1 MGYISIDSST
11 SSTTIIVFDENLKI
25 KKKFQREHKQIFT
38 PEGYVEH
45 DLNEIYKNLIDL
57 MRLASELESNPKFI
71 SLTNQRET
79 FALFDKE
86 TGKPVHNAIV
96 WQCTRGQKYC
106 DEIINNPSISNQI
119 TQKTGLKANS
129 FFSAS
134 KLQWVLNN
142 KPEIKKGIDNGI
154 ILFGTI
160 DTYLIYRLSNC
171 QNYITDTTN
180 ASRTL
185 LFNCLENKW
194 DEDLMSIFEIT
205 KSIPLPIV
213 KSSSDHFGDSDFDKC
228 FSKNIPIIGVVG
240 DAQGSFF
247 GNFCF
252 SEGDTKITT
261 GTGFNI
267 QTNIGKKF
275 TIDKNSFTSLAYT
288 KSNENYYSLECLS
301 SFAGATISWL
311 KNNLRII
318 DNPNES
324 EELSKKV
331 NSSEGVYLIPAF
343 TGLGPPFW
351 KPKARASFFGINA
364 STNKYH
370 IIRASLES
378 VAFQM
383 VVYMESLKNSKN
395 INFHNIVVDGGMVKN
410 DLFLQI
416 IADLLRTEIKVPI
429 IEEMSSYGSLL
440 MEIQKN
446 QQIGDL
452 EELKNFKI
460 DQKVIKPQLN
470 SRIKGSYDGWKDT
483 IHKHFMR

>member
-25 KKKFQREHKQIFT
+25 KKKFQKEHKQIFT

-57 MRLASELESNPKFI
+57 MRLASELESKPKFI

-106 DEIINNPSISNQI
+106 DEIINNPSISNRI

-142 KPEIKKGIDNGI
+142 KPEIKKGFDNGS

-228 FSKNIPIIGVVG
+228 FSKKIPIIGVVG

-288 KSNENYYSLECLS
+288 KGNENYYSLECLS

-440 MEIQKN
+440 MGIQKN

>member
-25 KKKFQREHKQIFT
+25 KKKFQKEHKQIFT

-57 MRLASELESNPKFI
+57 MRLASELESKPKFI

-142 KPEIKKGIDNGI
+142 KSEIKKGIDNGS

-228 FSKNIPIIGVVG
+228 FSKKIPIIGVVG

-288 KSNENYYSLECLS
+288 KGNENYYSLECLS

-440 MEIQKN
+440 MGIQKN

>member
-11 SSTTIIVFDENLKI
+11 SSTTIIVFDEKLKI
-25 KKKFQREHKQIFT
+25 KKKLQKEHKQIFT

-45 DLNEIYKNLIDL
+45 DLNEIYQNLIDL
-57 MRLASELESNPKFI
+57 MRLASQLESKPKFI

-86 TGKPVHNAIV
+86 TGRPVHNAIV

-106 DEIINNPSISNQI
+106 DEIINNPSISNRI

-142 KPEIKKGIDNGI
+142 KPEIKKGIDNGS

-205 KSIPLPIV
+205 KNIPLPIV

-228 FSKNIPIIGVVG
+228 FSKKIPIIGVVG

-275 TIDKNSFTSLAYT
+275 TTDKNSFTSLAYT
-288 KSNENYYSLECLS
+288 KGNENYYSLECLS

-440 MEIQKN
+440 MGIQKN

-460 DQKVIKPQLN
+460 DQKIVKPQLN

>member
-11 SSTTIIVFDENLKI
+11 SSTTIIVFDEKLKI
-25 KKKFQREHKQIFT
+25 KKKFQKEHKQIFT

-79 FALFDKE
+79 FSLFDKE

-106 DEIINNPSISNQI
+106 DEIINNPSISNRI

-142 KPEIKKGIDNGI
+142 KPEIKKGIDNGS

-228 FSKNIPIIGVVG
+228 FSKKIPIIGVVG

-288 KSNENYYSLECLS
+288 KGNENYYSLECLS

-395 INFHNIVVDGGMVKN
+395 INFNNIVVDGGMVKN

-440 MEIQKN
+440 MGIQKN

>member
-11 SSTTIIVFDENLKI
+11 SSTTIIVFDEKLKI
-25 KKKFQREHKQIFT
+25 KKKFQKEHKQIFT

-45 DLNEIYKNLIDL
+45 DLNEIYQNLIDL
-57 MRLASELESNPKFI
+57 MRLASQLESKPKFI

-86 TGKPVHNAIV
+86 TGRPVHNAIV

-106 DEIINNPSISNQI
+106 DEIINNPSISNRI

-134 KLQWVLNN
+134 KLQWALNN
-142 KPEIKKGIDNGI
+142 KPEIKKGIDNGS

-228 FSKNIPIIGVVG
+228 FSKKIPIIGVVG

-288 KSNENYYSLECLS
+288 KGNENYYSLECLS

-410 DLFLQI
+410 DLFLQM
-416 IADLLRTEIKVPI
+416 IADLLSTEIKVPI

-440 MEIQKN
+440 MGIQKN
-446 QQIGDL
+446 QQISDL

-460 DQKVIKPQLN
+460 DEKIVKPQLN

>member
-25 KKKFQREHKQIFT
+25 KKKFQKEHKQIFT

-45 DLNEIYKNLIDL
+45 DLNEIYQNLIDL
-57 MRLASELESNPKFI
+57 MRMASQLESKPKFI

-79 FALFDKE
+79 FALFDKK
-86 TGKPVHNAIV
+86 TGMPVHNAIV

-106 DEIINNPSISNQI
+106 DEIINNPSISNRI

-142 KPEIKKGIDNGI
+142 KPEIKKGIDNGS

-194 DEDLMSIFEIT
+194 DEDLMSIFEII

-228 FSKNIPIIGVVG
+228 FSKKIPIIGVVG

-288 KSNENYYSLECLS
+288 KGNENYYSLECLS

-318 DNPNES
+318 DNANES

-343 TGLGPPFW
+343 TGLGSPFW

-395 INFHNIVVDGGMVKN
+395 INFQNIVVDGGMVKN

-440 MEIQKN
+440 MGIQKN
-446 QQIGDL
+446 QQIEDL

>member
-25 KKKFQREHKQIFT
+25 KKKFQKEHKQIFT

-79 FALFDKE
+79 FSLFDKE

-106 DEIINNPSISNQI
+106 DEIINNPSISNRI

-142 KPEIKKGIDNGI
+142 KPEIKKGIDNGS

-194 DEDLMSIFEIT
+194 DEDLMSIFEII

-228 FSKNIPIIGVVG
+228 FSKKIPIIGVVG

-288 KSNENYYSLECLS
+288 KGNENYYSLECLS

-440 MEIQKN
+440 MGIQKN

>member
-11 SSTTIIVFDENLKI
+11 SSTTIIVFDEKLKI
-25 KKKFQREHKQIFT
+25 KKKFQKEHKQIFT

-45 DLNEIYKNLIDL
+45 DLNEIYQNLIDL
-57 MRLASELESNPKFI
+57 MRLASQLESNPKFI

-86 TGKPVHNAIV
+86 TGRPVHNAIV

-106 DEIINNPSISNQI
+106 DEIINNPSISNRI

-134 KLQWVLNN
+134 KLQWALNN
-142 KPEIKKGIDNGI
+142 KPEIKKGIDNGS

-228 FSKNIPIIGVVG
+228 FSKKIPIIGVVG

-288 KSNENYYSLECLS
+288 KGNENYYSLECLS

-351 KPKARASFFGINA
+351 KPRARASFFGINV

-395 INFHNIVVDGGMVKN
+395 INFNNIVVDGGMVKN

-440 MEIQKN
+440 MGIQKN
-446 QQIGDL
+446 QQILDL

>member
-11 SSTTIIVFDENLKI
+11 SSTTIIVFDEKLKI
-25 KKKFQREHKQIFT
+25 KKKFQKEHKQIFT

-57 MRLASELESNPKFI
+57 MRLASELESKPKFI

-79 FALFDKE
+79 FSLFDKE

-142 KPEIKKGIDNGI
+142 KPEIKKGIDNGS

-228 FSKNIPIIGVVG
+228 FSKKIPIIGVVG

-288 KSNENYYSLECLS
+288 KGNENYYSLECLS

-440 MEIQKN
+440 MGIQKN

>member
-25 KKKFQREHKQIFT
+25 KKKFQKEHKQIFT

-57 MRLASELESNPKFI
+57 MRLASELESKPKFI

-142 KPEIKKGIDNGI
+142 KPEIKKGIDNGS

-228 FSKNIPIIGVVG
+228 FSKKIPIIGVVG

-288 KSNENYYSLECLS
+288 KGNENYYSLECLS

-440 MEIQKN
+440 MGIQKN

>member
-25 KKKFQREHKQIFT
+25 KKKFQKEHKQIFT

-45 DLNEIYKNLIDL
+45 NLNEIYKNLIDL
-57 MRLASELESNPKFI
+57 MRLASELESKPKFI

-106 DEIINNPSISNQI
+106 DEIINNPSISNRI

-142 KPEIKKGIDNGI
+142 KPEIKKGIDNGS

-228 FSKNIPIIGVVG
+228 FSKKIPIIGVVG

-288 KSNENYYSLECLS
+288 KGNENYYSLECLS

-318 DNPNES
+318 DNAYES

-440 MEIQKN
+440 MGIQKN

-483 IHKHFMR
+483 IYKHFMR

>member
-25 KKKFQREHKQIFT
+25 KKKFQKEHKQIFT

-57 MRLASELESNPKFI
+57 MRLASQIESNPKFI

-86 TGKPVHNAIV
+86 TGRPVHNAIV

-106 DEIINNPSISNQI
+106 DEIINNPSISNRI

-142 KPEIKKGIDNGI
+142 KPEIKKGIDNGS

-228 FSKNIPIIGVVG
+228 FSKKIPIIGVVG

-288 KSNENYYSLECLS
+288 KGNENYYSLECLS

-440 MEIQKN
+440 MGIQKN

>member
-25 KKKFQREHKQIFT
+25 KKKFQKEHKQIFT

-45 DLNEIYKNLIDL
+45 DLNEIYQNLIDL
-57 MRLASELESNPKFI
+57 MRLASQLESKPKFI

-86 TGKPVHNAIV
+86 TGRPVHNAIV

-106 DEIINNPSISNQI
+106 DEIINNPSISNRI

-134 KLQWVLNN
+134 KLQWALNN
-142 KPEIKKGIDNGI
+142 RPEIKKGIDNGS

-228 FSKNIPIIGVVG
+228 FSKKIPIIGVVG

-288 KSNENYYSLECLS
+288 KGNENYYSLECLS

-440 MEIQKN
+440 MGIQKN
-446 QQIGDL
+446 QQIQDL

-460 DQKVIKPQLN
+460 DEKIVKPQLN

-483 IHKHFMR
+483 IHKHFIR

>member
-11 SSTTIIVFDENLKI
+11 SSTTIIVFDENLQI
-25 KKKFQREHKQIFT
+25 KKKFQKEHKQIFT

-79 FALFDKE
+79 FSLFDKE

-142 KPEIKKGIDNGI
+142 KPEIKKGIDNGS

-228 FSKNIPIIGVVG
+228 FSKKIPIIGVVG

-288 KSNENYYSLECLS
+288 KGNENYYSLECLS

-440 MEIQKN
+440 MGIQKN

>member
-11 SSTTIIVFDENLKI
+11 SSTTIIVFDEKLKI
-25 KKKFQREHKQIFT
+25 KKKFQKEHKQIFT

-45 DLNEIYKNLIDL
+45 DLNEIYQNLIDL
-57 MRLASELESNPKFI
+57 MRLASQLESKPKFI

-86 TGKPVHNAIV
+86 TGRPVHNAIV

-106 DEIINNPSISNQI
+106 DEIINNPSISNRI

-142 KPEIKKGIDNGI
+142 KPEIKKGIDNGS

-228 FSKNIPIIGVVG
+228 FSKKIPIIGVVG

-288 KSNENYYSLECLS
+288 KGNENYYSLECLS

-440 MEIQKN
+440 MGIQKN

>member
-11 SSTTIIVFDENLKI
+11 SSTTIIVFDENLQI
-25 KKKFQREHKQIFT
+25 KKKFQKEHKQIFT

-57 MRLASELESNPKFI
+57 MRLASELESKPKFI

-86 TGKPVHNAIV
+86 TGRPVHNAIV

-106 DEIINNPSISNQI
+106 DEIINNPSISNRI

-142 KPEIKKGIDNGI
+142 KPEIKKGIDNGS

-228 FSKNIPIIGVVG
+228 FSKKIPIIGVVG

-288 KSNENYYSLECLS
+288 KGNENYYSLECLS

-440 MEIQKN
+440 MGIQKN

>member
-25 KKKFQREHKQIFT
+25 KKKFQKEHKQIFT

-57 MRLASELESNPKFI
+57 MRLASELESKPKFI

-106 DEIINNPSISNQI
+106 DEIINNPSISNRI

-142 KPEIKKGIDNGI
+142 KPEIKKGIDNGS

-228 FSKNIPIIGVVG
+228 FSKKIPIIGVVG

-288 KSNENYYSLECLS
+288 KGNENYYSLECLS

-370 IIRASLES
+370 VIRASLES

-416 IADLLRTEIKVPI
+416 IADLLGTEIKVPT

-440 MEIQKN
+440 MGIQKN

>member
-25 KKKFQREHKQIFT
+25 KKKFQKEHKQIFT

-79 FALFDKE
+79 FSLFDKE

-106 DEIINNPSISNQI
+106 DEIINNPSISNRI

-142 KPEIKKGIDNGI
+142 KPEIKKGIDNGS

-228 FSKNIPIIGVVG
+228 FSKKIPIIGVVG

-440 MEIQKN
+440 MGIQKN

>member
-11 SSTTIIVFDENLKI
+11 SSTTIIVFDEKLKI
-25 KKKFQREHKQIFT
+25 KKKFQKEHKQIFT

-45 DLNEIYKNLIDL
+45 DLNEIYQNLINL
-57 MRLASELESNPKFI
+57 MRLASQLESNPKFI

-86 TGKPVHNAIV
+86 SGKPVHNAIV

-106 DEIINNPSISNQI
+106 DEIINNPSISNRI

-142 KPEIKKGIDNGI
+142 KPEIKKGIDNGS

-228 FSKNIPIIGVVG
+228 FSKKIPIIGVVG

-288 KSNENYYSLECLS
+288 KGNENYYSLECLS

-440 MEIQKN
+440 MGIQKN

>member
-79 FALFDKE
+79 FSLFDKE

-106 DEIINNPSISNQI
+106 DEIINNPSISNRI

-142 KPEIKKGIDNGI
+142 KPEIKKGIDNGS

-160 DTYLIYRLSNC
+160 DTYLLYRLSNF

-228 FSKNIPIIGVVG
+228 FSKKIPIIGVVG

-288 KSNENYYSLECLS
+288 KGNENYYSLECLS

-440 MEIQKN
+440 MGIQKN

>member
-25 KKKFQREHKQIFT
+25 KKKFQKEHKQIFT

-79 FALFDKE
+79 FSLFDKE

-106 DEIINNPSISNQI
+106 DEIINNPSISNRI

-142 KPEIKKGIDNGI
+142 KPEIKKGIDNGS

-194 DEDLMSIFEIT
+194 DEDLMSIFEII

-228 FSKNIPIIGVVG
+228 FSKKIPIIGVVG

-288 KSNENYYSLECLS
+288 KGNENYYSLECLS

-318 DNPNES
+318 DNANES

-440 MEIQKN
+440 MGIQKN

>member
-11 SSTTIIVFDENLKI
+11 SSTTIIVFDEKLKI
-25 KKKFQREHKQIFT
+25 KKKFQKEHKQIFT

-45 DLNEIYKNLIDL
+45 DLNEIYQNLINL
-57 MRLASELESNPKFI
+57 MRLASQLESNPKFI

-86 TGKPVHNAIV
+86 TGRPVHNAIV

-106 DEIINNPSISNQI
+106 DEIINNPSISNRI

-142 KPEIKKGIDNGI
+142 KPEIKKGIDNGS

-185 LFNCLENKW
+185 LFNCLEKKW

-228 FSKNIPIIGVVG
+228 FSKKIPIIGVVG

-288 KSNENYYSLECLS
+288 KGNENYYSLECLS

-440 MEIQKN
+440 MGIQKN

>member
-11 SSTTIIVFDENLKI
+11 SSTTIIVFDEKLKI
-25 KKKFQREHKQIFT
+25 KKKIQKEHKQIFT

-45 DLNEIYKNLIDL
+45 DLNEIYQNLIDL
-57 MRLASELESNPKFI
+57 MRMASQLESEPKFI

-79 FALFDKE
+79 FALFEKE
-86 TGKPVHNAIV
+86 TGTPIHNAIV

-106 DEIINNPSISNQI
+106 DEIINNPSISNRI

-134 KLQWVLNN
+134 KLQWVLHN
-142 KPEIKKGIDNGI
+142 KPEIKKKFDNGS

-160 DTYLIYRLSNC
+160 DTYLLYRLSNC

-194 DEDLMSIFEIT
+194 DEDLLSIFKIT
-205 KSIPLPIV
+205 KSIALPIV
-213 KSSSDHFGDSDFDKC
+213 KSSSDHFGDSDFEKC
-228 FSKNIPIIGVVG
+228 FSKKIPIIGVVG

-288 KSNENYYSLECLS
+288 KGNENYYSLECLS

-331 NSSEGVYLIPAF
+331 NSSEGVCLIPAF

-395 INFHNIVVDGGMVKN
+395 INFHNIVIDGGMVKN

-416 IADLLRTEIKVPI
+416 IADLLGTEIKVPI
-429 IEEMSSYGSLL
+429 IEEMSSYGSIL
-440 MEIQKN
+440 MGIQKN

>member
-11 SSTTIIVFDENLKI
+11 SSTTIIVFDEKLKI
-25 KKKFQREHKQIFT
+25 KKKFQKEHKQIFT

-57 MRLASELESNPKFI
+57 MRLASQLESNPKFI

-106 DEIINNPSISNQI
+106 DEIINDPSISNRI

-142 KPEIKKGIDNGI
+142 KPEIKKGIDNGS

-228 FSKNIPIIGVVG
+228 FSKKIPIIGVVG

-288 KSNENYYSLECLS
+288 KGNENYYSLECLS

-318 DNPNES
+318 DNAYES

-440 MEIQKN
+440 MGIQKN
-446 QQIGDL
+446 QQIGEL

-483 IHKHFMR
+483 IYKHFMR

>member
-25 KKKFQREHKQIFT
+25 KKKFQKEHKQIFT

-57 MRLASELESNPKFI
+57 MRLASEIESNPKFI

-79 FALFDKE
+79 FSLFDKE

-106 DEIINNPSISNQI
+106 DEIINNPSISNRI

-142 KPEIKKGIDNGI
+142 KPEIKKGIDNGS

-228 FSKNIPIIGVVG
+228 FSKKIPIIGVVG

-288 KSNENYYSLECLS
+288 KGNENYYSLECLS

-440 MEIQKN
+440 MGIQKN

>member
-11 SSTTIIVFDENLKI
+11 SSTTIIVFDEKLKI
-25 KKKFQREHKQIFT
+25 KKKFQKEHKQIFT

-57 MRLASELESNPKFI
+57 MRLASQIESNPKFI

-86 TGKPVHNAIV
+86 TGRPVHNAIV

-106 DEIINNPSISNQI
+106 DEIINEPSISNRI

-142 KPEIKKGIDNGI
+142 KPEIKKGFDNGS

-194 DEDLMSIFEIT
+194 DEDLMSIFEII

-228 FSKNIPIIGVVG
+228 FSKKIPIIGVVG

-288 KSNENYYSLECLS
+288 KGNENYYSLECLS

-440 MEIQKN
+440 MGIQKN

>member
-1 MGYISIDSST
+1 M
-11 SSTTIIVFDENLKI
+11 
-25 KKKFQREHKQIFT
+25 
-38 PEGYVEH
+38 EH

-57 MRLASELESNPKFI
+57 MRLASELESKPKFI

-106 DEIINNPSISNQI
+106 DEIINNPSISNRI

-142 KPEIKKGIDNGI
+142 KPEIKKGIDNGS

-228 FSKNIPIIGVVG
+228 FSKKIPIIGVVG

-288 KSNENYYSLECLS
+288 KGNENYYSLECLS

-318 DNPNES
+318 DNANES

-440 MEIQKN
+440 MGIQKN

>member
-25 KKKFQREHKQIFT
+25 KKKFQKEHKQIFT

-45 DLNEIYKNLIDL
+45 DLNEIYQNLIDL
-57 MRLASELESNPKFI
+57 MRMASQLESKPKFI

-79 FALFDKE
+79 FALFDKK
-86 TGKPVHNAIV
+86 TGMPVHNAIV

-106 DEIINNPSISNQI
+106 DEIINNPSISNRI

-134 KLQWVLNN
+134 KLQWALNN
-142 KPEIKKGIDNGI
+142 KPEIKKGIDNGS

-228 FSKNIPIIGVVG
+228 FSKKIPIIGVVG

-288 KSNENYYSLECLS
+288 KGNENYYSLECLS

-440 MEIQKN
+440 MGIQKN
-446 QQIGDL
+446 QQIQDL

-460 DQKVIKPQLN
+460 DQKIVKPQLN

-483 IHKHFMR
+483 IHKHFIR

>member
-11 SSTTIIVFDENLKI
+11 SSTTIIVFDEKLKI
-25 KKKFQREHKQIFT
+25 KKKFQKEHKQIFT

-106 DEIINNPSISNQI
+106 DEIINNPSISNRI

-142 KPEIKKGIDNGI
+142 KPEIKKGIDNGS

-228 FSKNIPIIGVVG
+228 FSKKIPIIGVVG

-288 KSNENYYSLECLS
+288 KGNENYYSLECLS

-440 MEIQKN
+440 MGIQKN

>member
-25 KKKFQREHKQIFT
+25 KKKFQKEHRQIFT

-79 FALFDKE
+79 FSLFDKE

-142 KPEIKKGIDNGI
+142 KPEIKKGIDNGS

-228 FSKNIPIIGVVG
+228 FSKKIPIIGVVG

-288 KSNENYYSLECLS
+288 KGNENYYSLECLS

-440 MEIQKN
+440 MGIQKN

>member
-11 SSTTIIVFDENLKI
+11 SSTTIIVFDEKLKI
-25 KKKFQREHKQIFT
+25 KKKFQKEHKQIFT

-45 DLNEIYKNLIDL
+45 DLNEIYQNLINL
-57 MRLASELESNPKFI
+57 MRLASQLESNPKFI

-86 TGKPVHNAIV
+86 TGRPVHKAIV

-106 DEIINNPSISNQI
+106 DEIINNPSISNRI

-142 KPEIKKGIDNGI
+142 KPEIKKGIDNGS

-194 DEDLMSIFEIT
+194 DEDLMSIFEII

-228 FSKNIPIIGVVG
+228 FSKKIPIIGVVG

-288 KSNENYYSLECLS
+288 KGNENYYSLECLS

-318 DNPNES
+318 DNANES

-440 MEIQKN
+440 MGIQKN

>member
-11 SSTTIIVFDENLKI
+11 SSTTIIVFDEKLKI
-25 KKKFQREHKQIFT
+25 KKKFQKEHKQIFT

-228 FSKNIPIIGVVG
+228 FSKKIPIIGVVG

-440 MEIQKN
+440 MGIQKN

>member
-11 SSTTIIVFDENLKI
+11 SSTTIIVFDEKLKI
-25 KKKFQREHKQIFT
+25 KKKFQKEHKQIFT

-57 MRLASELESNPKFI
+57 MRLASQIESNPKFI

-86 TGKPVHNAIV
+86 TGRPVHNAIV

-106 DEIINNPSISNQI
+106 DEIINNPSISNRI

-142 KPEIKKGIDNGI
+142 KPEIKKGIDNGS

-194 DEDLMSIFEIT
+194 DEDLMSIFEII

-228 FSKNIPIIGVVG
+228 FSKKIPIIGVVG

-288 KSNENYYSLECLS
+288 KGNENYYSLECLS

-440 MEIQKN
+440 MGIQKN

-483 IHKHFMR
+483 IYKHFMR

>member
-25 KKKFQREHKQIFT
+25 KKKFQKEHKQIFT

-45 DLNEIYKNLIDL
+45 DLNEIYQNLIDL
-57 MRLASELESNPKFI
+57 MRMASQLESKPKFI

-79 FALFDKE
+79 FALFDKK
-86 TGKPVHNAIV
+86 TGMPVHNAIV

-106 DEIINNPSISNQI
+106 DEIINNPSISNRI

-142 KPEIKKGIDNGI
+142 KPEIKEGIDNGS

-228 FSKNIPIIGVVG
+228 FSKKIPIIGVVG

-275 TIDKNSFTSLAYT
+275 ITNENSFTSLAYT
-288 KSNENYYSLECLS
+288 KGNENYYSLECLS

-429 IEEMSSYGSLL
+429 IEEMSLYGSLL
-440 MEIQKN
+440 MGIQKN
-446 QQIGDL
+446 QQIRDL

>member
-25 KKKFQREHKQIFT
+25 KKKFQKEHKQIFT

-57 MRLASELESNPKFI
+57 MRLASEIESNPKFI

-79 FALFDKE
+79 FSLFDKE

-142 KPEIKKGIDNGI
+142 KPEIKKGIDNGS

-228 FSKNIPIIGVVG
+228 FSKKIPIIGVVG

-288 KSNENYYSLECLS
+288 KGNENYYSLECLS

-324 EELSKKV
+324 EELSKKI

-410 DLFLQI
+410 GLFLQI

-440 MEIQKN
+440 MGIQKN

>member
-11 SSTTIIVFDENLKI
+11 SSTTIIVFDEKLKI
-25 KKKFQREHKQIFT
+25 KKKFQKEHKQIFT

-45 DLNEIYKNLIDL
+45 DLNEIYQNLIDL
-57 MRLASELESNPKFI
+57 MRMASQLESEPKFI

-79 FALFDKE
+79 FTLFEKE
-86 TGKPVHNAIV
+86 TGTPIHNAIV

-106 DEIINNPSISNQI
+106 DEIINNPSISNRI

-134 KLQWVLNN
+134 KLQWVLHN
-142 KPEIKKGIDNGI
+142 KPEIKKKFDNGS

-160 DTYLIYRLSNC
+160 DTYLLYRLSNC

-194 DEDLMSIFEIT
+194 DEDLLSIFKIT
-205 KSIPLPIV
+205 KSIALPIV
-213 KSSSDHFGDSDFDKC
+213 KSSSDHFGDSDFEKC
-228 FSKNIPIIGVVG
+228 FSKKIPIIGVVG

-288 KSNENYYSLECLS
+288 KGNENYYSLECLS

-331 NSSEGVYLIPAF
+331 NSSEGVCLIPAF

-383 VVYMESLKNSKN
+383 VVYLESLKNSRN
-395 INFHNIVVDGGMVKN
+395 INLHNIVVDGGMVKN

-416 IADLLRTEIKVPI
+416 ISDLLFTEIKVPI
-429 IEEMSSYGSLL
+429 IEEMSSYGSIL
-440 MEIQKN
+440 MGIQKN
-446 QQIGDL
+446 HQIENL
-452 EELKNFKI
+452 EELNNFKI
-460 DQKVIKPQLN
+460 DQKIIKPQDN
-470 SRIKGSYDGWKDT
+470 SRIKGSFDGWKDT

>member
-25 KKKFQREHKQIFT
+25 KKKFQKEHKQIFT

-86 TGKPVHNAIV
+86 TGRPVHNAIV

-106 DEIINNPSISNQI
+106 DEIINNPSISNRI

-142 KPEIKKGIDNGI
+142 KPEIKKGIDNGS

-228 FSKNIPIIGVVG
+228 FSKKIPIIGVVG

-288 KSNENYYSLECLS
+288 KGNENYYSLECLS

-440 MEIQKN
+440 MGIQKN